1 MQQNVVPFG
10 FGMFDNV
17 PDPSHDHEAAEQI
30 RQPGDQQ
37 DNHDDYEA
45 VEQVGRIGM
54 QPSLTSSWL
63 TSWVKA
69 FFMGRP
75 VCNHR

>member
-30 RQPGDQQ
+30 RQPGYQQ

-45 VEQVGRIGM
+45 VEQISRIGM
-54 QPSLTSSWL
+54 QPEFDEQLVDLLGKS
-63 TSWVKA
+63 VFHGA
-69 FFMGRP
+69 AG
-75 VCNHR
+75 V